1 MSVSTE
7 PLNVERLVREF
18 SRLGVTD
25 GEVLMVHSSLS
36 ALGRV
41 EGGAP
46 AVVEALRQVLGETG
60 TLVVPA
66 FTPQIADP
74 QPGADPRDQAA
85 ARARAAVPVFADD
98 TPTPMGAIAS
108 AVLATAGR
116 RRSSHPQA
124 SVAVLGAAAAD
135 ITARQ
140 PLGYAVGENSPFSR
154 MAELGGKILLIG
166 VGHNRSSFLH
176 HAESRLAT
184 HRTKLRRFPFHIEG
198 QRVWVEVPD
207 VGDDNNTFFPMV
219 GAEFTESGP
228 VTTGVVGEADC
239 QLFTIEPYVQ
249 FAAARFAELLRSRP
263 EDSPSR

>member
-7 PLNVERLVREF
+7 ALNVDRLAREF
-18 SRLGVTD
+18 ARLGVAG

-41 EGGAP
+41 EGGAL
-46 AVVEALRQVLGETG
+46 AVVEALRRVLGEAG
-60 TLVVPA
+60 TLVVPT

-74 QPGADPRDQAA
+74 HPGADAADQAV
-85 ARARAAVPVFADD
+85 ARARAAVPVFTDD
-98 TPTPMGAIAS
+98 TPTPMGAIAT

-116 RRSSHPQA
+116 LRSTHPQA
-124 SVAVLGAAAAD
+124 SVAALGAAAGD
-135 ITARQ
+135 ITATQ
-140 PLGYAVGENSPFSR
+140 PFAYAVGEHSPFSR
-154 MAELGGKILLIG
+154 MAELCGKILLIG

-207 VGDDNNTFFPMV
+207 VGDDNNTHFPTV
-219 GAEFTESGP
+219 GTEFAQSGP
-228 VTTGVVGEADC
+228 VIRGTVGEAAC
-239 QLFTIEPYVQ
+239 QLFAIGPYVD
-249 FAAARFAELLRSRP
+249 FAAARLAEKLA
-263 EDSPSR
+263 PSGTPPAH